1 MEERW
6 RGAHASGC
14 FSKRENPTE
23 PTRTGCG
30 GSSPPPAC
38 TRLHADYS
46 GLCLLIPPGAPAGL
60 SQVIIER
67 NAPQDQDLVVSVELE
82 EFVLVPAAGDS

>member
-1 MEERW
+1 MRPAASP
-6 RGAHASGC
+6 RG
-14 FSKRENPTE
+14 KIP
-23 PTRTGCG
+23 P
-30 GSSPPPAC
+30 SPHVPGVEAPPRPPAC
-38 TRLHADYS
+38 TRLHTDYS
-46 GLCLLIPPGAPAGL
+46 GLCLLIPPGAQAGL